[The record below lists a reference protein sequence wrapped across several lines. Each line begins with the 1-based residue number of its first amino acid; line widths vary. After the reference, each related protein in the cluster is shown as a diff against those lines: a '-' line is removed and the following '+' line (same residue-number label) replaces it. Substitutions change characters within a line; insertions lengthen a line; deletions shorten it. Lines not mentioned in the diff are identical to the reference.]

1 MEGPPQGAEWA
12 GADRA
17 IRFLHGFVIELH
29 TTYLKLSD
37 EASEGLG
44 VDSIWFRR
52 SLVEALVWLCGLR
65 FLPTHLPSPTS
76 LPTSGTLVFAS
87 NACLFS
93 APPSLNSAPAFS
105 PSSPPTPHC
114 TVQSCM
120 RGIQTPTLFLRSDTE
135 GSSSAQSFQ
144 RVGTVTA
151 QSRTGPECRSF
162 SGSCGSEGGGGG

>member
-44 VDSIWFRR
+44 
-52 SLVEALVWLCGLR
+52 VEALVWLCGLR

-105 PSSPPTPHC
+105 PSSPPP
-114 TVQSCM
+114 
-120 RGIQTPTLFLRSDTE
+120 R
-135 GSSSAQSFQ
+135 
-144 RVGTVTA
+144 TA
-151 QSRTGPECRSF
+151 LSRAA
-162 SGSCGSEGGGGG
+162 